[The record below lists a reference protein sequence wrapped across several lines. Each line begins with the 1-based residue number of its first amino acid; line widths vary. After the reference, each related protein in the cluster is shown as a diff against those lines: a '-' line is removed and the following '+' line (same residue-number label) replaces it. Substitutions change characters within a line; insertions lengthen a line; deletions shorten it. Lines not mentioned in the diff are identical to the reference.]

1 MIEQMGSP
9 SRPNPTSRGSGT
21 QPRSTPAATAQA
33 AAGEPVKTETKPT
46 PSPGYGIEPAVLLVG
61 ADEKF
66 KPAFQASL
74 ARHRV
79 FVEIAEIDQVVDAV
93 VAAAPDLV
101 LLMGAA
107 AKDCGSEILTKLS
120 GLPES
125 SVVPVV
131 ILDDDTELDAKLRA
145 FRHGATAIIPRS
157 ASIDA
162 IAEQVAKLAREIP
175 ERGSESLGELGEATL
190 EEFVSALS
198 KQLRSGILSVSG
210 PGGEHEAVR
219 LVLGR
224 GRPLAEFMDNFVRRV
239 RRHVVRAEPLRYEF
253 DERAGGTVELLG
265 AAAARNTGAKGN
277 VEGLRLIL
285 ADDDTARADAV
296 AQALR
301 ARGATV
307 VVTDLDPNDVRFGKL
322 RQVDPAILMIGEA
335 HVQGAG
341 YTLVKRMRQDTR
353 LRWASLLV
361 VRWDEVWSER
371 TGVPSVEPF
380 EATLAGLAD
389 PERSLRE
396 RAQQKVT
403 FDTRLEAAGPAR
415 CLRALAATGNTLR
428 VGVQHPR
435 VKVEVDVSDGLI
447 VGATGRTLDEKA
459 EVLEG
464 AQALSAFLV
473 LASGRLHIEAV
484 AQPAS
489 ANVMATVDVALNM
502 ADAEPPPIPPSLPA
516 QPPNAPPE
524 REEAKPAPA
533 PRAPAALM
541 TPSPRK
547 PGGTPSVAPRAGA
560 PSVAPRTVSPI
571 GMPRVEVPRAGAALQ
586 RADNPAAARADT
598 PAVRADAAVA
608 PRAVIPLVK
617 PDAEGEKKPATSAGT
632 FAKAAKPASS
642 ISSAG
647 LPKARAAM
655 PTLTGMAPPA
665 VPSVAP
671 SEPPPPPPVPASA
684 APPPGDAAAAER
696 PSQPN
701 AAVSIAHANTEP
713 PPPPIVPGDIAGAP
727 PTTQAGLAFDRTVTA
742 SISNVLGNAAPA
754 LPTNAAVAPPAGD
767 STTPAGFNAFGPGFL
782 PPPDLR
788 RTPGDLQGAL
798 PASSETLAPLKR
810 WFFALENKVH
820 AERITLPIALGLVA
834 LACIN
839 GLILVGLIALF
850 RGKPD
855 TKAPNTAGS
864 AMAAAPR
871 AVAAPAR
878 APVPSAAPLAPAAA
892 APEASMPP
900 DGSDKSAPTCEALW
914 ADSPPN
920 AGEYPGAAAEQ
931 TRTGRAAIV
940 KGDLTVAHAAFCRAA
955 HWDSKNPDTALQLA
969 QVLLLRRDAKQALP
983 WAERAVELDPQGATA
998 KDALGDALARLGS
1011 HDRARRAW
1019 FEAAGLDPNDREA
1032 ARGILNRELKAAD
1045 RAFRKRDLVASER
1058 YFRRAAVVDPTSV
1071 AALTGMSNVLV
1082 LLEDPAP
1089 AVVWGKRA
1097 VAVAPRNAYARL
1109 ILGNAL
1115 AANSDQAAA
1124 IAEWREASLLDPSLI
1139 EARERLRRAGQ

>member
-1 MIEQMGSP
+1 MIEGMGSP
-9 SRPNPTSRGSGT
+9 SRPNLTSRGSGT
-21 QPRSTPAATAQA
+21 HPRTAAEGEVLPPATRTEAT
-33 AAGEPVKTETKPT
+33 KTEAKPT
-46 PSPGYGIEPAVLLVG
+46 PSPGHGIEPAVLLVG

-107 AKDCGSEILTKLS
+107 AKDCGSEILSKLS

-198 KQLRSGILSVSG
+198 KQLRSGILSVSS
-210 PGGEHEAVR
+210 PGSEDEAVR

-265 AAAARNTGAKGN
+265 AAATRATGAKGN
-277 VEGLRLIL
+277 VEGVRLIL

-307 VVTDLDPNDVRFGKL
+307 VVTDLDPNDLRFGKL

-335 HVQGAG
+335 HVQGPG
-341 YTLVKRMRQDTR
+341 YSLVKRMRQDTR

-396 RAQQKVT
+396 RAQQNMA

-415 CLRALAATGNTLR
+415 CLRALSATGSTLR
-428 VGVQHPR
+428 VSVQHPR
-435 VKVEVDVSDGLI
+435 VKVEIDVSDGLI
-447 VGATGRTLDEKA
+447 VGATGRTLDTKGEL
-459 EVLEG
+459 LEG

-473 LASGRLHIEAV
+473 LASGRLHIETV

-516 QPPNAPPE
+516 QPLQALPE
-524 REEAKPAPA
+524 REEAKPSPS
-533 PRAPAALM
+533 PRAPAALV
-541 TPSPRK
+541 TP
-547 PGGTPSVAPRAGA
+547 APRRPGIASEPATAQPARTPGAAARSVSSAG
-560 PSVAPRTVSPI
+560 I
-571 GMPRVEVPRAGAALQ
+571 PRVEVPRAGAP
-586 RADNPAAARADT
+586 RAEPTRAE
-598 PAVRADAAVA
+598 PVA

-617 PDAEGEKKPATSAGT
+617 PEPEVAKKPAAASALSKP
-632 FAKAAKPASS
+632 AKAASSVSTASMPKP
-642 ISSAG
+642 
-647 LPKARAAM
+647 RAAM
-655 PTLTGMAPPA
+655 PTLTGMAPPV
-665 VPSVAP
+665 VPGVSAALPTPATTPPPAIAPAAPPAALGAQASALDRP
-671 SEPPPPPPVPASA
+671 SEPGTVA
-684 APPPGDAAAAER
+684 
-696 PSQPN
+696 
-701 AAVSIAHANTEP
+701 IAHANTEP
-713 PPPPIVPGDIAGAP
+713 PPPPAALKEPGGAP
-727 PTTQAGLAFDRTVTA
+727 PAKPGGLAFDRTISA
-742 SISNVLGNAAPA
+742 SISSVLGSATPAASAAPA
-754 LPTNAAVAPPAGD
+754 APLAVE
-767 STTPAGFNAFGPGFL
+767 STSPAGFTAFGPGFI
-782 PPPDLR
+782 PPAEIR
-788 RTPGDLQGAL
+788 RPAEELAVTAAGASAQPGL
-798 PASSETLAPLKR
+798 LKR
-810 WFFALENKVH
+810 WFRTLENKVH
-820 AERITLPIALGLVA
+820 ADRITLPTALGLVA
-834 LACIN
+834 LACVN
-839 GLILVGLIALF
+839 GLVVVGLIALF

-855 TKAPNTAGS
+855 AVSPPVARSSTVS
-864 AMAAAPR
+864 A
-871 AVAAPAR
+871 AR
-878 APVPSAAPLAPAAA
+878 ASAPPLAPATASAA
-892 APEASMPP
+892 LVTNAAPAPEATVPP
-900 DGSDKSAPTCEALW
+900 DGSEKTAPTCETLW

-920 AGEYPGAAAEQ
+920 AGEYPGASAEQ
-931 TRTGRAAIV
+931 SRTGRAAIV
-940 KGDLTVAHAAFCRAA
+940 KGDLVAAHGAFCRAA

-983 WAERAVELDPQGATA
+983 WAERAVALDPQAATA

-1011 HDRARRAW
+1011 HERARRAW
-1019 FEAAGLDPNDREA
+1019 FEAAGLDPNDAEA
-1032 ARGILNRELKAAD
+1032 ARGILNRELKQAD

-1071 AALTGMSNVLV
+1071 AALAGLSSVLV

-1097 VAVAPRNAYARL
+1097 VAAAPRNAYARL
-1109 ILGNAL
+1109 ILGDAL
-1115 AANSDQAAA
+1115 AANSEQAAA
-1124 IAEWREASLLDPSLI
+1124 IAEWREASLLDPSLN
-1139 EARERLRRAGQ
+1139 EARARLRRAGQ